1 MDNGFKCSFLPI
13 TFASSF
19 LRKLVPKDVVIGS
32 VGEPRIVGTRG
43 SSLGH
48 VDEGSQA
55 FVVGDSDLGCLAG
68 CVVNHVQTGNINS
81 VDLSSV
87 ANVVDNVNGTFD
99 FHRFSRIDT
108 LLNESRKRGRDNTSI
123 RGDAGANDSVPL
135 KRQHMSP
142 DPGNM
147 CLTTLNTDLIQ

>member
-1 MDNGFKCSFLPI
+1 
-13 TFASSF
+13 
-19 LRKLVPKDVVIGS
+19 
-32 VGEPRIVGTRG
+32 
-43 SSLGH
+43 
-48 VDEGSQA
+48 
-55 FVVGDSDLGCLAG
+55 G

-147 CLTTLNTDLIQ
+147 CLTTPNTDLIQVDSFQPNVGNSSGVHTSSEINGTHKSYNPHSTRTF